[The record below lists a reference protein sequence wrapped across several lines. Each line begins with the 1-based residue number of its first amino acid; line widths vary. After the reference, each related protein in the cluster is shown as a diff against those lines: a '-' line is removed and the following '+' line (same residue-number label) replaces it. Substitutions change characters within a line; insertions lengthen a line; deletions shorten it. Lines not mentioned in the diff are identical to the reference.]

1 MKKTLHMNCQYF
13 FDRLFNSIRYN
24 FNFLP
29 KKIEMWKIYRI
40 CKVPGRLAPLLLT
53 ESCLLKKRNPNKLK
67 FSDGIV
73 LILYE
78 WWATCESPSNHDL
91 TSAASQEWWEG
102 DSKICNASRVRSE
115 ATSRVINCRFVRSR
129 IMSTG
134 FSNPSTFCRQDY
146 HSCCFKSDLF
156 SKGVFWWLKLLR
168 YTKST

>member
-1 MKKTLHMNCQYF
+1 MQIRNTKHGQFQSKNLSQTKRKNCVNP
-13 FDRLFNSIRYN
+13 DDKML
-24 FNFLP
+24 
-29 KKIEMWKIYRI
+29 KDWK
-40 CKVPGRLAPLLLT
+40 
-53 ESCLLKKRNPNKLK
+53 
-67 FSDGIV
+67 
-73 LILYE
+73 ILYE